1 MSKTVQLTFNGV
13 TAVIEPKQDGMY
25 DLNDI
30 WRVFKLHKTKQPS
43 QWRTSDRRALDQ
55 TANLQVRSIGTGKG
69 VNRIHMTLATIE
81 ALYAYAMW
89 CDFEF
94 YMTVIKTFSL
104 VVEGKPEEAF
114 KEASKTAQIRERERR
129 HHPRFM
135 KTITEGQDAGTLG
148 LHPKHCHSTVLILA
162 CKKAT
167 GMTPK
172 QFKILHG
179 KSPRDALVA
188 MDDFVGMERYA
199 YICAKI
205 EAYIEAG
212 LSYGEIAKRIE
223 DLPEE

>member
-89 CDFEF
+89 CDTEF
-94 YMTVIKTFSL
+94 YMTVVKTFSL
-104 VVEGKPEEAF
+104 VVEGKAEEAF
-114 KEASKTAQIRERERR
+114 AKASTVTLKIRKGLSKR
-129 HHPRFM
+129 HEPDMDIIRIQQH
-135 KTITEGQDAGTLG
+135 AGTLG
-148 LHPKHCHSTVLILA
+148 LTKEHCYATVLKLI
-162 CKKAT
+162 CKTAT
-167 GMTPK
+167 GINPAD
-172 QFKILHG
+172 FK
-179 KSPRDALVA
+179 
-188 MDDFVGMERYA
+188 
-199 YICAKI
+199 AKL
-205 EAYIEAG
+205 G
-212 LSYGEIAKRIE
+212 FT
-223 DLPEE
+223 